1 MVLTEILQNALEHGF
16 VQDETGTV
24 EVSAF
29 RGGTSKEAR
38 LLVTVQDD
46 GIGLPEGFD
55 PHSSGN
61 LGLQIVR
68 TLVEGSW
75 AAPSTWSRPPGAAP
89 ASSSTSR
96 SGRTSSPA
104 ERARL
109 SRPGGAPRTSAP
121 HAPHASS
128 PGPEGPGLELLLA
141 SSASGHCAL
150 RLGGGRCVL
159 AARAA
164 GLGLVRGGYV
174 RRRPDGP
181 GCGRRGA
188 SWHGARPR

>member
-68 TLVEGSW
+68 TLVEGELGG
-75 AAPSTWSRPPGAAP
+75 TFDMVP
-89 ASSSTSR
+89 AS
-96 SGRTSSPA
+96 GRGTRVLLDLPV
-104 ERARL
+104 RA
-109 SRPGGAPRTSAP
+109 
-121 HAPHASS
+121 HK
-128 PGPEGPGLELLLA
+128 
-141 SSASGHCAL
+141 
-150 RLGGGRCVL
+150 
-159 AARAA
+159 
-164 GLGLVRGGYV
+164 
-174 RRRPDGP
+174 
-181 GCGRRGA
+181 
-188 SWHGARPR
+188 